1 MKFFGSK
8 KADKDV
14 PANDAS
20 VVDETAKDASEVVEK
35 AVEETTEETV
45 EKAVEEPVVEAVV
58 EEEPRRRSRMCKN
71 ALKNESAAA
80 SSDKKSRKNRH
91 HGHNGN
97 RISYGIGTAI
107 IILLAFSCV
116 VGADSFLTENSGTE
130 GENYDMVTPDYYAPT
145 QNDVAG
151 GISNQSETI
160 EVVENKEETET
171 TVSETTVPPTTEM
184 SIEETTTVPDVTE
197 PLDPTAETSAP
208 AEPLDPTATPKPT
221 HVPTPTATPMPTPTP
236 KPEWTETPYS
246 DIVYATGEV
255 NVRKGPGTEFEIT
268 KTLKLGDP
276 IEVVAKT
283 SNEWFKTIKGTYV
296 KCSLCTAYKPS
307 TPTPVPTKAPTP
319 KPKATPTPKPKK
331 NADPT
336 PKPKATPTPKPS
348 NNESGGGN
356 KEGMTLVG
364 SDFKITFYGPD
375 WAGPGTDNRTT
386 ATRTTCVEGRTVAAD
401 WGVLPAG
408 TKIYI
413 ENDPLGGDGYY
424 VVEDKGGGVDGHH
437 IDIFAENGESMHTK
451 YNYKVYI
458 VN

>member
-14 PANDAS
+14 PAND
-20 VVDETAKDASEVVEK
+20 
-35 AVEETTEETV
+35 
-45 EKAVEEPVVEAVV
+45 
-58 EEEPRRRSRMCKN
+58 
-71 ALKNESAAA
+71 A

-151 GISNQSETI
+151 GISDQSETI
-160 EVVENKEETET
+160 EVVETKEETET
-171 TVSETTVPPTTEM
+171 AVSETTVPPTTEM

-208 AEPLDPTATPKPT
+208 AEPAEPTATPKPT